1 MKIYLTIILIL
12 TFTYCEFG
20 QKKAV
25 SVGWYQ
31 LSSES
36 DGFSAKFPVKPVF
49 KVDSIANLP
58 FQNYSLSIENEF
70 YFEVGVFEIPGA
82 TPKDMERET
91 EVFGTSYLSVSK
103 AKLLTKE
110 VIRRGNCAGQ
120 EFTGITATSRKISI
134 RIFSSGQKFYL
145 VTFATYSDST
155 ASNKYKT
162 YFFDSFTINDDCNGG
177 FSPVESPSS
186 KINTTYLE
194 GVYDSKTGWKK
205 IISTT
210 DEFQALMP
218 ARTEL
223 ETQQTQIK
231 PFPITFKTYTSHSQ
245 TAIYLVSVRGDYPDN
260 FFAVK
265 NAYQNSLDIMAK
277 IVSEEF
283 AQFHPILT
291 LTRNLQAGSYP
302 GREYNIKLDNNKN
315 GRAQIFVTAK
325 RSYVFLVFDG
335 EAKYST
341 EDANKF
347 FDSIRISVK

>member
-12 TFTYCEFG
+12 TFTYGGFG

-36 DGFSAKFPVKPVF
+36 DGFLAKFPVKPIF
-49 KVDSIANLP
+49 KADSIANLP
-58 FQNYSLSIENEF
+58 LQKYSVSIGNEF
-70 YFEVGVFEIPGA
+70 YFEIGVFEFPGA
-82 TPKDMERET
+82 TQEAMVKVT
-91 EVFGTSYLSVSK
+91 ESIATGYLSAIK
-103 AKLLTKE
+103 AKLVSKE
-110 VIRRGNCAGQ
+110 VINRGNCKGQ
-120 EFTGITATSRKISI
+120 EFTGITSTSQKVNI

-145 VTFATYSDST
+145 VTFLTSSNSIT
-155 ASNKYKT
+155 SNKYKT
-162 YFFDSFTINDDCNGG
+162 YFFDSFTINDDCSGG

-194 GVYDSKTGWKK
+194 GINDSKTGWKK

-210 DEFQALMP
+210 DEFQVLMP

-223 ETQQTQIK
+223 EVQQTQIK
-231 PFPITFKTYTSHSQ
+231 PFPISFKTYTSFDQNAS
-245 TAIYLVSVRGDYPDN
+245 YLISVRGDYPDN
-260 FFAVK
+260 FFTVK
-265 NAYQNSLDIMAK
+265 NAYQNALDIMAK
-277 IVSEEF
+277 IVLEEF
-283 AQFHPILT
+283 DQFHPILT

-325 RSYVFLVFDG
+325 RSFVFLVFDG
-335 EAKYST
+335 ESKYSP